1 MMDWSNEA
9 YVRVYTRDTADYQV
23 LSWQARGL
31 WLELL
36 RKADRSGVIQTAHGT
51 RGIAALLRWPVD
63 VIEPAL
69 GELLKDGCV
78 LASESPSGLVIPNF
92 IDAQEAKKSDRLR
105 QELSRKNRNVTSRD
119 SSVTKRDS
127 DVTKRDQTS
136 QPVTGGHAVS
146 QDVTLCCALPS
157 VALQGIAVLKKKR
170 SASPAPPGAQ
180 LGIDSFHSY
189 FVRTH
194 GGEKPS
200 WDPRNLKRM
209 HDLVRV
215 RGVETVVRRLEILES
230 SPPKWPDPPWDLATF
245 VQHFDKVAAP
255 SNSTQSGLQ
264 FALGVASGATP

>member
-136 QPVTGGHAVS
+136 RPVTTGHAVS

-157 VALQGIAVLKKKR
+157 VAVQGIAVLKKKR
-170 SASPAPPGAQ
+170 SASPAPPGFAEA
-180 LGIDSFHSY
+180 LDAFHEY
-189 FVRTH
+189 YVRTH
-194 GGEKPS
+194 GGDKPTWEHTQRRAIS
-200 WDPRNLKRM
+200 R
-209 HDLVRV
+209 LV
-215 RGVETVVRRLEILES
+215 GAHGLDTFLRRLSCLEH
-230 SPPKWPDPPWDLATF
+230 SPPKWPDAPWDIETF
-245 VQHFDKVAAP
+245 AKHFDKCTTQ
-255 SNSTQSGLQ
+255 SSSQSGLQ
-264 FALGVASGATP
+264 FAQAMGRGEIQ